1 MLASRSAAPAA
12 GEKYGNLLVGFST
25 GDDAAVWRRPDGG
38 CAVASVD
45 FFPPVV
51 DDPRLWG
58 RIAAANAASDVFA
71 MGGRPVF
78 ALNLVVWPSDVLPLE
93 VLSEVLA
100 GGEET
105 ASEGGWAL
113 VGGHTTTGSE
123 PLYGQA
129 VTGEVAEERL
139 LTNAGA
145 RDGQTLVLTKPLGTG
160 VITTALRQLTP
171 AEGAEEPAAGAF
183 RAAAAEMCR
192 LNADAA
198 AAASAAGVTAATDVT
213 GFGLLGHLQKLCEAS
228 DAGAALDPGAVPLF
242 EGASELAALGFV
254 PGGTERNLAHFRRF
268 VDGECDSFD
277 LLADPQTSGGLL
289 LTCPAS
295 STDDLLADLAST
307 GHTAAVVGEISS
319 LVGAGRIRLTSA
331 ARP

>member
-1 MLASRSAAPAA
+1 M
-12 GEKYGNLLVGFST
+12 VGFAT

-38 CAVASVD
+38 CTVSSVD

-51 DDPRLWG
+51 DDARLWG

-71 MGGRPVF
+71 MGGRPVS
-78 ALNLVVWPSDVLPLE
+78 ALNLVVWPSDALPLE

-100 GGEET
+100 GGEEA

-129 VTGEVAEERL
+129 VTGEVSEERL

-145 RDGQTLVLTKPLGTG
+145 REGQMLVLTKPLGTG
-160 VITTALRQLTP
+160 VITTALRHLTLE
-171 AEGAEEPAAGAF
+171 EGEAQPAAGAF
-183 RAAAAEMCR
+183 SAAAAEMCR

-198 AAASAAGVTAATDVT
+198 AAGAAAEVTAATDVT

-228 DAGAALDPGAVPLF
+228 AAGAALDPSAVPFL
-242 EGASELAALGFV
+242 EGASEFAAQGFV

-268 VDGECDSFD
+268 VDGGCESLD

-289 LTCPAS
+289 LTCPAH

-319 LVGAGRIRLTSA
+319 LVGAGRIQLTSA
-331 ARP
+331 ACP